1 MKPAA
6 FRARLLAAGL
16 AGPFRVR
23 SPSEPIVV
31 DRDGH
36 PVSMPLPTLSLTDRL
51 WLAEKMAAYLNERA
65 RFASPLPQ
73 AAE

>member
-1 MKPAA
+1 MRPAA

-23 SPSEPIVV
+23 SASEPIVV

-36 PVSMPLPTLSLTDRL
+36 PVSMPLPTLSLSDRL
-51 WLAEKMAAYLNERA
+51 WLAEKMAADLNERA
-65 RFASPLPQ
+65 RFVSPLSQ